1 MNKWPAHTC
10 LKRNGSTC
18 RINDR
23 ASRSRFYCS
32 VSKCPTVPVF
42 IPGTVGQH
50 GTDDTRPSRFRK
62 TIKGDFVKNSKRILY
77 KVMTVSRVA
86 TDENSK
92 SPAFHLTIPNKRTVR
107 AEIVPS
113 VPKCPI
119 VPILGRT
126 GRGTAG
132 QDVAAIKINQQN

>member
-32 VSKCPTVPVF
+32 VSKCPAVPVF

-86 TDENSK
+86 TDENSN
-92 SPAFHLTIPNKRTVR
+92 SPAFNLTIPKQKDCKSRDC
-107 AEIVPS
+107 
-113 VPKCPI
+113 PKCPI